1 MAQTGKNLPAMQETW
16 VLSLGRED
24 PLAKGMAALS
34 NIVAWRIPWTE
45 DPGGYSPW
53 GRKGS
58 DTTSDCHF
66 TFSLCGPPW
75 PQPHPAFSFI
85 FYCDNVKSTAAP
97 SQATCT
103 DKGSNKA
110 KGEQFSR

>member
-1 MAQTGKNLPAMQETW
+1 MQETS

-24 PLAKGMAALS
+24 PLEKGMAALS
-34 NIVAWRIPWTE
+34 SILSWRIPWTE

-58 DTTSDCHF
+58 DMTSDYNF
-66 TFSLCGPPW
+66 TFSSCGPPW

-85 FYCDNVKSTAAP
+85 FYCGKIHT
-97 SQATCT
+97 T
-103 DKGSNKA
+103 
-110 KGEQFSR
+110 